1 LAGTVLAMGLAIL
14 LALAQSGSL
23 AAEQL
28 AADLSEDPHAV
39 NAVLRELSKQ
49 GLVDAI
55 EVGEVAGHS
64 ANGASYWRLTD
75 EGRSHLA
82 RRR

>member
-64 ANGASYWRLTD
+64 SNGASYWRLTD